1 MAFGSTCRDIDI
13 QSFPT
18 IILYKDGEEV
28 KKSVG
33 DKKIEALSE
42 FIEDCLEVIRPGSR
56 PAKGSIKLPKVGA
69 TSFAVQHPDVSVDE
83 KGPASGKEVLKT
95 PTKGQAPKN
104 LHKPNPGGVSVP
116 LTAEDFQRYVTKTLD
131 PWFVKFYA
139 PWCTHCQ
146 AMQPAWEAM
155 ARKMQGRLNIGEVN
169 CVIDKRLCK
178 DANVHGYPSMVLFKG
193 PERVEYDGLRG
204 LGDFIDYA
212 NKAVE
217 ITNGVQDI
225 NATQL
230 EALEKTEDVVF
241 LYFYDDATT
250 KEDFMALDRLP
261 INLIGRAKIH
271 KTNEKALVDRY
282 KITTWPMLIV
292 TRDGRST
299 RFPGLAPKD
308 FRDVSKVTDWMRSVW
323 LPLVP
328 ELTPNNARDIMDN
341 KYAVLGILSRDRS
354 DEFAIATREI
364 KNAAVEWMEKAEK
377 QFVLERQELRDAK
390 QLRIEEAEDHNDQ
403 RGLRNA
409 KQIRI
414 NMDDIHH
421 KEVVFAWVDGV
432 FWERWIRTTFGISV
446 KDGEKIIIMDE
457 SVSFRY
463 L

>member
-1 MAFGSTCRDIDI
+1 
-13 QSFPT
+13 
-18 IILYKDGEEV
+18 
-28 KKSVG
+28 
-33 DKKIEALSE
+33 
-42 FIEDCLEVIRPGSR
+42 
-56 PAKGSIKLPKVGA
+56 
-69 TSFAVQHPDVSVDE
+69 
-83 KGPASGKEVLKT
+83 
-95 PTKGQAPKN
+95 
-104 LHKPNPGGVSVP
+104 
-116 LTAEDFQRYVTKTLD
+116 
-131 PWFVKFYA
+131 
-139 PWCTHCQ
+139 
-146 AMQPAWEAM
+146 
-155 ARKMQGRLNIGEVN
+155 
-169 CVIDKRLCK
+169 
-178 DANVHGYPSMVLFKG
+178 
-193 PERVEYDGLRG
+193 
-204 LGDFIDYA
+204 
-212 NKAVE
+212 
-217 ITNGVQDI
+217 
-225 NATQL
+225 
-230 EALEKTEDVVF
+230 
-241 LYFYDDATT
+241 
-250 KEDFMALDRLP
+250 
-261 INLIGRAKIH
+261 
-271 KTNEKALVDRY
+271 
-282 KITTWPMLIV
+282 
-292 TRDGRST
+292 
-299 RFPGLAPKD
+299 
-308 FRDVSKVTDWMRSVW
+308 MRSVW